1 MKKVFYSLTLI
12 SIIFII
18 TGCSSDKKVES
29 NTIITT
35 TYPITY
41 LVNELDGENMTV
53 TSLYPNGIDVT
64 TYELTDKQLDTY
76 SKSAYFIYN
85 GLVVKE
91 KRLAINLLNRNAN
104 LKLIDVSQ
112 GLTIEHDTEELW
124 LSPSNYLMLAQNIEK
139 GLLNYT
145 TSTPI
150 KDQIEENYE
159 DLKLTISTYDANFKK
174 IAENAKDKDLIVGN
188 DIFKFL
194 TKYGFNIISVED
206 NADFLNSDLTK
217 SKNLIKNKKNSYVF
231 VLDTDE
237 DTDNV
242 NKLVSL
248 GATKISIKSMTNLS
262 LDDVKNNIDYKT
274 MMNNFLDNIRNEVY
288 E

>member
-1 MKKVFYSLTLI
+1 MKKILYSLILI

-18 TGCSSDKKVES
+18 SGCSNDAKVES

-41 LVNELDGENMTV
+41 LVNELDDNNMTV
-53 TSLYPNGIDVT
+53 TSLYPNGVDVT
-64 TYELTDKQLDTY
+64 TYELTDKQLDNY

-91 KRLAINLLNRNAN
+91 KELAINLLNRNAN

-112 GLTIEHDTEELW
+112 GLTIDHDTEELW
-124 LSPSNYLMLAQNIEK
+124 LSPSNYLMFAQNIEK

-150 KDQIEENYE
+150 KDEIEENYE

-174 IAENAKDKDLIVGN
+174 IAENAKDKDLIVSN
-188 DIFKFL
+188 DVFKFL
-194 TKYGFNIISVED
+194 SKYGFNIISVE
-206 NADFLNSDLTK
+206 NNSEFLNSDLTK
-217 SKNLIKNKKNSYVF
+217 AKNLIKNKNNTYVF
-231 VLDTDE
+231 VLDTDA
-237 DTDNV
+237 DSDNV
-242 NKLVSL
+242 NTLLSL
-248 GATKISIKSMTNLS
+248 GAQKISIKSMTNLS

-274 MMNNFLDNIRNEVY
+274 MMNDFLDNIRNEVY